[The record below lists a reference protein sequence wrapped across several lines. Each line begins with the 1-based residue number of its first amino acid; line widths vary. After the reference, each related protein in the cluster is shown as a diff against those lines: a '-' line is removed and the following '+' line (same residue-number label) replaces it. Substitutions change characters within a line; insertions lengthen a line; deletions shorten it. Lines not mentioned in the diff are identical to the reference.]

1 MTAALQSVRIALRSL
16 RVNKLRSAL
25 TMLGIIIGVG
35 AVIAMVA
42 VGAGASARVAEQIQS
57 LGSNL
62 IIVLSGSV
70 NTAGVRVGQGSQ
82 LTITED
88 DSAAIA
94 REIAAVQVSAPS
106 VRGNTQVVFGN
117 LNWYTGVQ
125 GVTADYF
132 EARDW
137 AVITG
142 RPIGPED
149 VDGATKVVLL
159 GQTTSLNLFGDLD
172 PLGQIVRIKKVPFTV
187 IGLLDRKGQNSWG
200 QDQDD
205 VVVIPISTAKKKVLG
220 KSNSNPR
227 AVGAISVKIRPGED
241 MGEAEVQLR
250 ELLRQRHRLQPNQDD
265 DFNVRNLSEI
275 LQTQE
280 ESSKVMTYLLAAIA
294 SVSLLVG
301 GIGIM
306 NIMLVSVTE
315 RTREIGIRMAIGAR
329 GSDIL
334 GQFLTEAVVLSM
346 LGGVI
351 GIIIG
356 VGVAYGAKAL
366 AGWAISVPLWSIG
379 LAFGFSAMV
388 GIFFGIYPARKASQL
403 DPIEALRYQ

>member
-1 MTAALQSVRIALRSL
+1 MMALQSIRIALRSL

-35 AVIAMVA
+35 AVITMVA

-70 NTAGVRVGQGSQ
+70 NTAGVRIGQGSQ

-88 DSAAIA
+88 DSSAIA
-94 REIAAVQVSAPS
+94 REVPAVQVSAPS

-137 AVITG
+137 TVISG
-142 RPIGPED
+142 RQIVPED
-149 VDGATKVVLL
+149 VDGATKVTLL
-159 GQTTSLNLFGDLD
+159 GQTTVQNLFGDAD

-187 IGLLDRKGQNSWG
+187 IGVLDRKGQNSWG

-205 VVVIPISTAKKKVLG
+205 IILIPLSTAKKKVLG

-227 AVGAISVKIRPGED
+227 AVQAISVKVRAGED
-241 MGEAEVQLR
+241 MAEAEQQLR
-250 ELLRQRHRLQPNQDD
+250 ELLRQRHRLQPYQDD

-275 LQTQE
+275 LQAQE
-280 ESSKVMTYLLAAIA
+280 DAQKVMTYLLGAIA
-294 SVSLLVG
+294 SVSLLIG

-315 RTREIGIRMAIGAR
+315 RTREIGLRMAVGAR
-329 GSDIL
+329 GRDIL
-334 GQFLTEAVVLSM
+334 GQFLIEAVTLALIGGLM
-346 LGGVI
+346 GIAMGLGG
-351 GIIIG
+351 
-356 VGVAYGAKAL
+356 AQAL
-366 AGWAISVPLWSIG
+366 SSYFEFRTLVDPSAIAI
-379 LAFGFSAMV
+379 AFGFAAAV
-388 GIFFGIYPARKASQL
+388 GVGFGFFPALKASWL
-403 DPIEALRYQ
+403 DPIDALRYE

>member
-1 MTAALQSVRIALRSL
+1 MMTLQSVRIALRSL

-35 AVIAMVA
+35 AVITMVA

-70 NTAGVRVGQGSQ
+70 NTAGVRIGQGSQ

-94 REIAAVQVSAPS
+94 REISSVQVSAPS

-137 AVITG
+137 NVISG

-149 VDGATKVVLL
+149 VDGATKVALL
-159 GQTTSLNLFGDLD
+159 GQTTGQNLFGDAD
-172 PLGQIVRIKKVPFTV
+172 PVGQIIRIKKVPFTV
-187 IGLLDRKGQNSWG
+187 IGVLDRKGQNSWG

-205 VVVIPISTAKKKVLG
+205 ILLIPMSTAKKKVLG

-227 AVGAISVKIRPGED
+227 AVQAISVKISAGED
-241 MGEAEVQLR
+241 MAEAEVQLR
-250 ELLRQRHRLQPNQDD
+250 ELLRQRHRLQPYQDD

-275 LQTQE
+275 LQAQE
-280 ESSKVMTYLLAAIA
+280 DAQKVMTYLLGAIA
-294 SVSLLVG
+294 SVSLLIG

-315 RTREIGIRMAIGAR
+315 RTREIGLRMAVGAR
-329 GSDIL
+329 GRDIL
-334 GQFLTEAVVLSM
+334 GQFLVEAVTLALIGGLIGIAM
-346 LGGVI
+346 GLGGAEALSTYFEFRTV
-351 GIIIG
+351 
-356 VGVAYGAKAL
+356 VAPS
-366 AGWAISVPLWSIG
+366 AIAV
-379 LAFGFSAMV
+379 AFGFAAAV
-388 GIFFGIYPARKASQL
+388 GVGFGFFPALKASWL
-403 DPIEALRYQ
+403 DPIDALRYE

>member
-1 MTAALQSVRIALRSL
+1 MMTLQSVRIALRSL

-35 AVIAMVA
+35 AVITMVA

-70 NTAGVRVGQGSQ
+70 NTGGVRIGQGSQ

-137 AVITG
+137 NVING

-149 VDGATKVVLL
+149 VDGATKVALL
-159 GQTTSLNLFGDLD
+159 GQTTAQNLFGDAD
-172 PLGQIVRIKKVPFTV
+172 PLGQIIRVKKVPFTV
-187 IGLLDRKGQNSWG
+187 IGVLDRKGQNSWG

-205 VVVIPISTAKKKVLG
+205 LLLIPMSTAKRKVLG

-227 AVGAISVKIRPGED
+227 AVQAISVKIRTGED
-241 MGEAEVQLR
+241 MAEAETQLR
-250 ELLRQRHRLQPNQDD
+250 ELLRQRHRLQPYQDD

-275 LQTQE
+275 LQAQE
-280 ESSKVMTYLLAAIA
+280 DAQKVMTYLLGAIA
-294 SVSLLVG
+294 SVSLLIG

-315 RTREIGIRMAIGAR
+315 RTREIGLRMAVGAR
-329 GSDIL
+329 GRDIL
-334 GQFLTEAVVLSM
+334 GQFLIEAVTLALIGGLIGVAM
-346 LGGVI
+346 GLGGAEALSTYFEFRTV
-351 GIIIG
+351 
-356 VGVAYGAKAL
+356 VAPS
-366 AGWAISVPLWSIG
+366 AIAV
-379 LAFGFSAMV
+379 AFGFAAAV
-388 GIFFGIYPARKASQL
+388 GVGFGFFPALKASWL
-403 DPIEALRYQ
+403 DPIDALRYE